1 MENTKKV
8 TVIGGGGTA
17 VIMAAYLTLQ
27 GHQVTVCDEEWHGAK
42 LKAITDWIAPHLK
55 DGQIVCFS
63 EGNCASITL
72 KKKRGDKKV
81 IVGQMQGNIGSCR
94 LVSPTKKIKGNP
106 HTLLPPSYDWD
117 SEYLRIT
124 GTPRKVSK

>member
-1 MENTKKV
+1 MDLV
-8 TVIGGGGTA
+8 GSCGTGHA
-17 VIMAAYLTLQ
+17 VIRRITFDVEEALAEAEVVLVSAMAKR
-27 GHQVTVCDEEWHGAK
+27 HE
-42 LKAITDWIAPHLK
+42 AITDWIAPHLK

-63 EGNCASITL
+63 AGNCASITL

-81 IVGQMQGNIGSCR
+81 IVGEMQGNIDSCR
-94 LVSPTKKIKGNP
+94 LVSPTKEIKGNP

-124 GTPRKVSK
+124 GTPRKVSE

>member
-17 VIMAAYLTLQ
+17 VIML
-27 GHQVTVCDEEWHGAK
+27 

-63 EGNCASITL
+63 AGNCASITL

-81 IVGQMQGNIGSCR
+81 IVGQMQGNIAPAVWYP
-94 LVSPTKKIKGNP
+94 LQ
-106 HTLLPPSYDWD
+106 
-117 SEYLRIT
+117 
-124 GTPRKVSK
+124 RK